1 MLENRVTVS
10 ISSRGKERGRVYL
23 QQKTKGGRK
32 AVVIIRLSDAQA
44 QTNRVNNVSICNK
57 YGCTSQG
64 KLDVE

>member
-1 MLENRVTVS
+1 MQ
-10 ISSRGKERGRVYL
+10 K
-23 QQKTKGGRK
+23 KTKGGRK

-44 QTNRVNNVSICNK
+44 QTNRVNVSIYNK